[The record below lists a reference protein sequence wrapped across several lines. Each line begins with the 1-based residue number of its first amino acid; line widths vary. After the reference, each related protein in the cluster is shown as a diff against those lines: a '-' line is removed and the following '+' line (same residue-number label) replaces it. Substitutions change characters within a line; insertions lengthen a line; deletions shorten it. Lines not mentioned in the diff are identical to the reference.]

1 MHGERAMT
9 VKEIVEEYLKE
20 HPEYNGIVNHKV
32 HCACDSLRLSC
43 CVSGCEFTKPEAT
56 DDDT

>member
-1 MHGERAMT
+1 MT